1 MIKNIFKYFLLFL
14 LVFIL
19 AGCEFTQQHT
29 HEYVN
34 GKCEC
39 GATDPDYDPFND
51 TYNYVTPQTDALKL
65 TDAWEG
71 KDFVKDGIGEVTVSQ
86 FVDGDTA
93 HFKTKSGEKITC
105 RFSGVNTPE
114 STYKV
119 EPWGFA
125 ASSFTK
131 SKLKNAYKI
140 VLQSED
146 MSERFDSTGER
157 YLTWVWLISEDGDSR
172 LLNLELVEV
181 ALAKQKLMTLFMLKT
196 LVMLFMM

>member
-39 GATDPDYDPFND
+39 GVTDPDYDPFND

-65 TDAWEG
+65 NDAWEG

-93 HFKTKSGEKITC
+93 HFKTKSGEKSVEAISMFDINKAVMRCLVKNLAMFGLGLYIYAGEDLPEDIREYTC
-105 RFSGVNTPE
+105 SVCGEEVKAAKIKGEVRTPKE
-114 STYKV
+114 ILDTCGGMCLKCYK
-119 EPWGFA
+119 ENN
-125 ASSFTK
+125 K
-131 SKLKNAYKI
+131 
-140 VLQSED
+140 QED
-146 MSERFDSTGER
+146 
-157 YLTWVWLISEDGDSR
+157 
-172 LLNLELVEV
+172 
-181 ALAKQKLMTLFMLKT
+181 K
-196 LVMLFMM
+196 

>member
-1 MIKNIFKYFLLFL
+1 MFKNILKYFLLFL

-19 AGCEFTQQHT
+19 AGCDQSHT
-29 HEYVN
+29 HSYVD

-39 GATDPDYDPFND
+39 GEEDPNYDPFAD
-51 TYNYVTPQTDALKL
+51 TYNYVTPETDALKL
-65 TDAWEG
+65 SASWEG

-93 HFKTKSGEKITC
+93 HFKTKNGEKVTV

-125 ASSFTK
+125 ASKYTK
-131 SKLKNAYKI
+131 KHC
-140 VLQSED
+140 
-146 MSERFDSTGER
+146 
-157 YLTWVWLISEDGDSR
+157 
-172 LLNLELVEV
+172 
-181 ALAKQKLMTLFMLKT
+181 
-196 LVMLFMM
+196 VMLTKLYYNVKI